1 MPRHL
6 RGPGNCCTLAR
17 RPLPALR
24 RKAPD
29 AQTRLECF
37 GPKVSADRTQL
48 ETLGRKVSD
57 AKAWPETIGG
67 RASDAQTELDTL
79 DERLLIQNLT

>member
-1 MPRHL
+1 M
-6 RGPGNCCTLAR
+6 
-17 RPLPALR
+17 
-24 RKAPD
+24 
-29 AQTRLECF
+29 
-37 GPKVSADRTQL
+37 SADRTQL

-79 DERLLIQNLT
+79 EERLLIQNLT